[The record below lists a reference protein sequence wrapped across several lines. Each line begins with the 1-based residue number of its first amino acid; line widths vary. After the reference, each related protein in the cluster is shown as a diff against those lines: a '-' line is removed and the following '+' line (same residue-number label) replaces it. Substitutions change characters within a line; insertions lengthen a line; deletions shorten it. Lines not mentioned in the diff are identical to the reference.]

1 MSGQS
6 LTQYL
11 QVCIFVFTL
20 PNCRDFMIFFLKKR
34 LLLPNQGDIQAQY
47 LQMGNIGTFLPTNCD
62 CTPLTAPLILPK
74 IKKRNEKVN

>member
-1 MSGQS
+1 M
-6 LTQYL
+6 TL
-11 QVCIFVFTL
+11 QRYGHFPPPTIPICES
-20 PNCRDFMIFFLKKR
+20 KKR

>member
-11 QVCIFVFTL
+11 QI
-20 PNCRDFMIFFLKKR
+20 
-34 LLLPNQGDIQAQY
+34 
-47 LQMGNIGTFLPTNCD
+47 GNIDTFLPTNCD